1 MCARHAI
8 VGIIRISVIQ
18 SGLGT
23 QSLGCRLSKISAVC
37 FNNQVPEPL
46 GPGRAGRYVRQP
58 TGYAAF
64 IPAGL
69 PPDPSIDLARL
80 ASILS
85 AADQGIGRLDG
96 VSRILPNPDLFVA
109 MYVRR
114 EAVLSSQIEGTQ
126 SSLDDVLAYELDAT
140 ATHLPLDVEEVFN
153 HVAAMNYGL
162 ERLTSLPLSLRLIR
176 EVHERLMTGVRG
188 AEKSPGEFRRSQNWI
203 GPSGASLQNA
213 SFVPPPPHEML
224 ESLGDLERFLHE
236 LGPLPALVHA
246 GVAHAQFET
255 IHPFLDGNGRVGR
268 LLITLLL
275 VNGGI
280 IGRPLLY
287 LSHYLKRHRI
297 EYYDRLTSI
306 RENGDWEGWLTFFL
320 QGVAET
326 ANEATNTAAAILEMR
341 QLHREAVAGVGVNGL
356 RLLDHLYDRPLVNV
370 GSVAATLD
378 VSWPTAGR
386 LIGQLETRG
395 LLREITGQRRN
406 RIFRYGP
413 YLALF
418 QDDESPKAAAEA

>member
-1 MCARHAI
+1 M
-8 VGIIRISVIQ
+8 
-18 SGLGT
+18 
-23 QSLGCRLSKISAVC
+23 
-37 FNNQVPEPL
+37 PEPF
-46 GPGRAGRYVRQP
+46 GPGRAGRCVRQP
-58 TGYAAF
+58 SGYRAF
-64 IPAGL
+64 IPAEL
-69 PPDPSIDLARL
+69 PPDPPIDLARL
-80 ASILS
+80 APILS

-96 VSRILPNPDLFVA
+96 VSRTLPNPDLFVA

-162 ERLTSLPLSLRLIR
+162 ERLTTLPLSLRLIR
-176 EVHERLMTGVRG
+176 EIHERLMAGVRG

-203 GPSGASLQNA
+203 GPSGALLQDA

-224 ESLGDLERFLHE
+224 ESLGNLERFLHE
-236 LGPLPALVHA
+236 PGPLPALVHA

-268 LLITLLL
+268 LLITSLL
-275 VNGGI
+275 VHGGV
-280 IGRPLLY
+280 IGRPMLY
-287 LSHYLKRHRI
+287 LSHYLKRHRT

-320 QGVAET
+320 QGVAAT
-326 ANEATNTAAAILEMR
+326 ADEATRTSAAILEMR
-341 QLHREAVAGVGVNGL
+341 QLHRGVVAPRGVNAL
-356 RLLDHLYDRPLVNV
+356 RLLDHLFDRPLVNV
-370 GSVAATLD
+370 SSVAATLG
-378 VSWPTAGR
+378 VSWPTAAK
-386 LIGQLETRG
+386 LIGQLEHEG
-395 LLREITGQRRN
+395 LVQEVTGQRRN
-406 RIFRYGP
+406 RVFRYGP

-418 QDDESPKAAAEA
+418 QDAEGPQATEET

>member
-1 MCARHAI
+1 MAPKP
-8 VGIIRISVIQ
+8 S
-18 SGLGT
+18 
-23 QSLGCRLSKISAVC
+23 
-37 FNNQVPEPL
+37 

-58 TGYAAF
+58 SGYAAF
-64 IPAGL
+64 IPARL
-69 PPDPSIDLARL
+69 PPEPAIDLARL
-80 ASILS
+80 APTLS
-85 AADQGIGRLDG
+85 AADQAIGRLDG
-96 VSRILPNPDLFVA
+96 VSRTLPNPGLFVA

-126 SSLDDVLAYELDAT
+126 SSLDDVLAYELDAS
-140 ATHLPLDVEEVFN
+140 ATRLPLDVEEVFN

-162 ERLTSLPLSLRLIR
+162 ERLASLPLSLRLIR
-176 EVHERLMTGVRG
+176 EIHERLMAGVRG
-188 AEKSPGEFRRSQNWI
+188 AEKTPGEFRRSQNWI
-203 GPSGASLQNA
+203 GPPGASLANA

-236 LGPLPALVHA
+236 PGPMPALVHA
-246 GVAHAQFET
+246 GVIHAQFET

-268 LLITLLL
+268 LLITFLL
-275 VNGGI
+275 VHRRV

-287 LSHYLKRHRI
+287 LSHHLKRHRS

-306 RENGDWEGWLTFFL
+306 RESGDWEGWLTFFL
-320 QGVAET
+320 QGVAAT
-326 ANEATNTAAAILEMR
+326 ADEATHTAAAILEMR
-341 QLHREAVAGVGVNGL
+341 QTHREVTAGLGVNAL

-378 VSWPTAGR
+378 VSWPTAGK
-386 LIGQLETRG
+386 LIGQFGDRG
-395 LLREITGQRRN
+395 LLQETTGHRRN

-418 QDDESPKAAAEA
+418 EDDESAKATAV